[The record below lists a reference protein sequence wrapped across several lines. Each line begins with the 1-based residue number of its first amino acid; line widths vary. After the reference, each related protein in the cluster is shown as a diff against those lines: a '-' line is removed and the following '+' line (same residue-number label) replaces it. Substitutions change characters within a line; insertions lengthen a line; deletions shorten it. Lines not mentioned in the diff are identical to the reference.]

1 MTPAAIPRRRRRV
14 HILPLFA
21 PALTLPALALAAL
34 ARAALLVRPDA
45 LFNARPLIED
55 AWYALTVARWLA
67 RGASFSAD
75 GMQPTNGV
83 QPLIVLFDAPLF
95 AFFGD
100 AVAVRL
106 ALAVCMVIEAALAWM
121 LYATVRD
128 MARERAHGARAGTV
142 AALLL
147 LWSPSALVSTLNGL
161 ETGLAALAALVIVR
175 LWMRMEDTVRH
186 RDPGPLHAAP
196 LPAEASALRIGP
208 DTAVLWRALMA
219 GVAAGL
225 GVLARIDIAFLIVV
239 LTLLTLA
246 RMLRSMPTDTLRRRS
261 DRQRV
266 FACVLIA
273 GATALAVSAP
283 WWIYN
288 ASTFG
293 HLTPTSGL
301 SQRLAIPFS
310 ENITALVQAL
320 LNALLVIGYV
330 PYSPS
335 LLLVHRTMLVALA
348 VAGVIVAV
356 VPALRR
362 SLVAG
367 LRALRAG
374 WCGRRLLPL
383 GLFVAAL
390 ACYYVLDFGAP
401 HFLQRYLFLLRIL
414 AFIGAGI
421 TIEELRIRL
430 SPARRRLASAAG
442 IAVTAAVFGFWFAWN
457 FSPAKAAAND
467 FLAVSEWVRAHV
479 PPGERVGMGQSG
491 TAGFF
496 NENVVNLDGKVNAAV
511 FEATRAGRLCAFVD
525 SARYEW
531 LIDWPHFFARF
542 DGCTTMRGYTLVDSV
557 GRFRIYRR
565 IPDVK

>member
-1 MTPAAIPRRRRRV
+1 VTPGAIPRRRRVR
-14 HILPLFA
+14 LLEMPF
-21 PALTLPALALAAL
+21 PRLTLPALALAAV
-34 ARAALLVRPDA
+34 ARLALLVRPDA

-67 RGASFSAD
+67 RGAGFSAD

-128 MARERAHGARAGTV
+128 MARDRMRGARAGTI

-175 LWMRMEDTVRH
+175 LWMRTEDAVRH

-196 LPAEASALRIGP
+196 LPAEASALRIGL
-208 DTAVLWRALMA
+208 DAAVLRRALAA

-225 GVLARIDIAFLIVV
+225 GVLARIDLAFLVVV
-239 LTLLTLA
+239 LTLLAFA
-246 RMLRSMPTDTLRRRS
+246 RVLRPMQADALSRRTE
-261 DRQRV
+261 RQRV
-266 FACVLIA
+266 FAQVLIT

-288 ASTFG
+288 VSTFG

-301 SQRLAIPFS
+301 SQRLAIPLA
-310 ENITALVQAL
+310 ENFTALVQAL

-335 LLLVHRTMLVALA
+335 LPIAHRTMLVALA
-348 VAGVIVAV
+348 VAGVVVAA
-356 VPALRR
+356 VPPLRR
-362 SLVAG
+362 SLAAG
-367 LRALRAG
+367 MRALRAG
-374 WCGRRLLPL
+374 WRGRGLLPL
-383 GLFVAAL
+383 GMFVAAL

-421 TIEELRIRL
+421 AVEEFRMRF
-430 SPARRRLASAAG
+430 SPVRRRIVAVAG
-442 IAVTAAVFGFWFAWN
+442 VAVTAGVFGFWYAWN
-457 FSPAKAAAND
+457 FSPAKAAEND
-467 FLAVSEWVRAHV
+467 FLAVSEWVRAQV
-479 PPGERVGMGQSG
+479 PAGDRVGMGQSG

-496 NENVVNLDGKVNAAV
+496 NAQVVNLDGKVNAAV
-511 FEATRAGRLCAFVD
+511 FEAMRAQRFCAFVD

-531 LIDWPHFFARF
+531 LADWPHFFARL
-542 DGCTTMRGYTLVDSV
+542 DSCGVMRQYVLVDSV
-557 GRFRIYRR
+557 GRFRVYRR
-565 IPDVK
+565 KPDVK